1 MKQIK
6 IVFETENNRLP
17 ANYDSFL
24 LSFIKHAV
32 EQRDKSLF
40 DEWFDQGRNSSTLG
54 KSYTFSCAFPSPKFK
69 DDSIF
74 LGENTFSF
82 FLSTC
87 DVVDLMRLYNAFV
100 GFYRRRERYPAQDN
114 AIWASWIGTSELPG
128 ITGSSALIKFDSS
141 LLVRRHDRETNG
153 DKFLS
158 FQDEGFVETIRA
170 AAEAALRRSGRKT
183 PVDSFD
189 FQPVNAKKTV
199 VRYFNDMKV
208 TGNIGTYAI
217 SGTPELLN
225 FLLLSGVGSATG
237 SGHGKFRV
245 LNQRTQKGEYDA

>member
-17 ANYDSFL
+17 ANYNSLL

-32 EQRDKSLF
+32 EQSDKALF
-40 DEWFDQGRNSSTLG
+40 DEWFDKGRNSSTLG

-69 DDSIF
+69 DDSVF
-74 LGENTFSF
+74 LGENAFSF

-87 DVVDLMRLYNAFV
+87 DVFDLMRLYNAFV
-100 GFYRRRERYPAQDN
+100 GFYQRRERYPTQEN
-114 AIWASWIGTSELPG
+114 AIWVSWIGTTELPEIRG
-128 ITGSSALIKFDSS
+128 DGALIKFDSS
-141 LLVRRHDRETNG
+141 LLVRRHDRETNV

-158 FQDEGFVETIRA
+158 FQDEEFVEAIRA
-170 AAEAALRRSGRKT
+170 TTEAALERSGCKT
-183 PVDSFD
+183 LVDSLD
-189 FQPVNAKKTV
+189 IRPINAKKTV

-245 LNQRTQKGEYDA
+245 LNQ